1 MMVQEAGWS
10 HQAAIAEAGGLGY
23 SFGGERYPQQLAGQ
37 MGVPWTQQVHTR
49 YTAIVLFQWLKG
61 QLSEL

>member
-37 MGVPWTQQVHTR
+37 MGVPWTQQVHKV
-49 YTAIVLFQWLKG
+49 YSDCPLSMVKG
-61 QLSEL
+61 TVV